1 MRIGIVGFG
10 GVGRAFLNLIYNKKN
25 KLESE
30 GIYFQVNYII
40 GRTGG
45 VYNKHGIDLHKFIN
59 FLFYQKDITKYCD
72 GGKAEDINFEL
83 MLNNKDIDLMV
94 EMTPTNK
101 ETG

>member
-59 FLFYQKDITKYCD
+59 FLSMKDINQ
-72 GGKAEDINFEL
+72 AL
-83 MLNNKDIDLMV
+83 
-94 EMTPTNK
+94 
-101 ETG
+101 